1 MKFKCLLLLLV
12 LALACAEKKTKNN
25 SSISIKGQKFENP
38 KANEL
43 NSQAIREVENG
54 NHDSA
59 EDLFYEAL
67 DLEPNNPT
75 ILSNIGLYYQD
86 LGLDRKAIE
95 FHNKSMKV
103 SDSTYLIS
111 GANLGNAYYQ
121 IGEFSKGI
129 KILDFV
135 IENTSE
141 DRLLVVAYVNRGFN
155 HLGNGNCKK
164 AKSDL
169 MTAKNKTSHQKDID
183 FQINRLE
190 KKLKNCVQ
198 QGL

>member
-1 MKFKCLLLLLV
+1 M
-12 LALACAEKKTKNN
+12 N
-25 SSISIKGQKFENP
+25 SK
-38 KANEL
+38 
-43 NSQAIREVENG
+43 AIREVKSG

-59 EDLFYEAL
+59 KDLFYEAL

-86 LGLDRKAIE
+86 LGLDQKAIE
-95 FHNKSMKV
+95 FHNKSLKA

-121 IGEFSKGI
+121 IGEYSKGI
-129 KILDFV
+129 RILDFV

-141 DRLLVVAYVNRGFN
+141 DKLLVAAYVNRGFN
-155 HLGNGNCKK
+155 HLGKGNCKK

-169 MTAKNKTSHQKDID
+169 MTAKNKSSNQKDMD
-183 FQINRLE
+183 FQVSRLE
-190 KKLKNCVQ
+190 KKLKNCLQ